1 MSSVQVFKIF
11 GISIELHITFL
22 IFLLL
27 VVFDPFLFGFM
38 LLVFSIVLIHELFH
52 SLVALYY
59 KIPVPKITLTP
70 IGGIAS
76 IEVPEDPKK
85 EFLISLAGP
94 FSNILFFVLIFVAAS
109 VLGIPLEPLS
119 WYFGGGRIDL
129 MDMSSLLSALLWLNF
144 ILGAFN
150 LLPGYPMDGGRVFR
164 AFLAFRIDYLKAT
177 QIAVNTGKIIAVLI
191 SLWGVLSLAP
201 FTFIIGVSCFLQG
214 GRS

>member
-94 FSNILFFVLIFVAAS
+94 FPTSCSLF
-109 VLGIPLEPLS
+109 
-119 WYFGGGRIDL
+119 
-129 MDMSSLLSALLWLNF
+129 
-144 ILGAFN
+144 
-150 LLPGYPMDGGRVFR
+150 
-164 AFLAFRIDYLKAT
+164 
-177 QIAVNTGKIIAVLI
+177 
-191 SLWGVLSLAP
+191 
-201 FTFIIGVSCFLQG
+201 
-214 GRS
+214 